1 MVTVRQGFLV
11 VTEAFTMVSDHWL
24 AVILTADDV
33 LQMFETTFFDRRVKY
48 HLEVIIIATL
58 IYKSLQMCYEQ
69 NREFRVDL
77 Q

>member
-1 MVTVRQGFLV
+1 MVTVRQGFLA